1 MIEQN
6 NPHTLPVPTSGN
18 RRPMTVSKP
27 ETVEVTQ
34 AEVETA
40 LALFNGG
47 LRRQTD
53 ERNARGYTTFY
64 HPKDSMRA
72 VLEAFARHRL
82 NATPSRQDDESVVEM
97 ARRICAQCSEGAGT
111 INSPISARFL
121 EGKLDRHP
129 AMVACLA
136 AIREMRAVPARQALE
151 HIVDPIAAMQKEAE
165 ATARRLEGGVAYSLS
180 NDPNYLKGIAR
191 AALSATPATSRQ
203 DGLREALIP
212 FARAAKWWKA
222 FDSQHRIT
230 TLHQH
235 GDCLEVGDLRAAEA
249 AIAALSD
256 TPPPDNEETEA
267 LREALKDA
275 YTQGA
280 LDVHNYWLKNPGE
293 APRGD
298 DPEFGE
304 AASDYATEAL
314 SAFNNG
320 GK

>member
-1 MIEQN
+1 
-6 NPHTLPVPTSGN
+6 
-18 RRPMTVSKP
+18 MTVSKP

-34 AEVETA
+34 ADREAAAAFMDRDISPQRPFASHVRAGDADNNA
-40 LALFNGG
+40 LV
-47 LRRQTD
+47 Q
-53 ERNARGYTTFY
+53 
-64 HPKDSMRA
+64 
-72 VLEAFARHRL
+72 AFARHRL

-256 TPPPDNEETEA
+256 TPPPD
-267 LREALKDA
+267 K
-275 YTQGA
+275 
-280 LDVHNYWLKNPGE
+280 
-293 APRGD
+293 
-298 DPEFGE
+298 
-304 AASDYATEAL
+304 AA
-314 SAFNNG
+314 G
-320 GK
+320 Q